1 MKIRNILLNLV
12 LSIVTSLPFGFLYM
26 LSDFQPMKRGFYQ
39 IEIKITTKGGA

>member
-12 LSIVTSLPFGFLYM
+12 ASSPFGFLYI

-39 IEIKITTKGGA
+39 IEIKIITKGGA